1 MYEKITSDN
10 SSVMPK
16 VFVSG
21 CFDVLHSG
29 HIAFLEEAASYG
41 DVYVS
46 LGSDETVWQ
55 LKNRKTMYTEQ
66 ERKYM
71 LEAIRFVKKVYIGPD
86 TGKILDFAPLLD
98 EVKPDI
104 FFVNAKDCSW
114 KTELNVPLSISEE
127 APYLESVTIH
137 MVTAGKSGLWI
148 LIHARRLMRSA
159 SATNQCQRQAIHLH
173 MKDISVIP
181 GQGTD
186 A

>member
-1 MYEKITSDN
+1 MA
-10 SSVMPK
+10 K

-46 LGSDETVWQ
+46 IGSDATVMA
-55 LKNRKTMYTEQ
+55 LKNRKTMYTED

-98 EVKPDI
+98 VVKPDI
-104 FFVNAKDCSW
+104 FFVNSDGTSDAKKEFVES
-114 KTELNVPLSISEE
+114 KGIRYVTSSRIPHANLPERSTTSIRQS
-127 APYLESVTIH
+127 I
-137 MVTAGKSGLWI
+137 GK
-148 LIHARRLMRSA
+148 
-159 SATNQCQRQAIHLH
+159 
-173 MKDISVIP
+173 
-181 GQGTD
+181 
-186 A
+186 

>member
-1 MYEKITSDN
+1 MA
-10 SSVMPK
+10 K

-46 LGSDETVWQ
+46 IGSDATVMA
-55 LKNRKTMYTEQ
+55 LKNRKTMYTED

-104 FFVNAKDCSW
+104 FFVNSDGSSDAKKEFVES
-114 KTELNVPLSISEE
+114 KGIRYVTSSRIPHANLPERSTTSIRQS
-127 APYLESVTIH
+127 I
-137 MVTAGKSGLWI
+137 GK
-148 LIHARRLMRSA
+148 
-159 SATNQCQRQAIHLH
+159 
-173 MKDISVIP
+173 
-181 GQGTD
+181 
-186 A
+186 

>member
-1 MYEKITSDN
+1 MS
-10 SSVMPK
+10 K

-46 LGSDETVWQ
+46 IGSDATVMA
-55 LKNRKTMYTEQ
+55 LKNRKTMYTED

-104 FFVNAKDCSW
+104 FFVNQDGDSPLKRTIIES
-114 KTELNVPLSISEE
+114 KGIRYIVSKRVPHDKLPHRSTT
-127 APYLESVTIH
+127 TIRN
-137 MVTAGKSGLWI
+137 MLK
-148 LIHARRLMRSA
+148 
-159 SATNQCQRQAIHLH
+159 
-173 MKDISVIP
+173 K
-181 GQGTD
+181 
-186 A
+186 

>member
-1 MYEKITSDN
+1 
-10 SSVMPK
+10 MPK

-46 LGSDETVWQ
+46 IGSDATVMA

-86 TGKILDFAPLLD
+86 TGKILLD

-104 FFVNAKDCSW
+104 FFVNSDGTSDAKKEFVES
-114 KTELNVPLSISEE
+114 KGIRYVTSSRIPHANLPERSTTSIRQS
-127 APYLESVTIH
+127 I
-137 MVTAGKSGLWI
+137 GK
-148 LIHARRLMRSA
+148 
-159 SATNQCQRQAIHLH
+159 
-173 MKDISVIP
+173 
-181 GQGTD
+181 
-186 A
+186 

>member
-1 MYEKITSDN
+1 
-10 SSVMPK
+10 MPK

-46 LGSDETVWQ
+46 IGSDATVMA
-55 LKNRKTMYTEQ
+55 LKNRKTMYSEE

-71 LEAIRFVKKVYIGPD
+71 LEAIRYVKKVYIGPD

-104 FFVNAKDCSW
+104 FFVNSDGTSDAKKEFVEAKGILYITSTRIPHADLPERS
-114 KTELNVPLSISEE
+114 TTSIRQSLN
-127 APYLESVTIH
+127 
-137 MVTAGKSGLWI
+137 K
-148 LIHARRLMRSA
+148 
-159 SATNQCQRQAIHLH
+159 
-173 MKDISVIP
+173 
-181 GQGTD
+181 
-186 A
+186 

>member
-1 MYEKITSDN
+1 
-10 SSVMPK
+10 MPK

-46 LGSDETVWQ
+46 LGSDETVRM
-55 LKNRKTMYTEQ
+55 LKNRETMYNEN

-71 LEAIRFVKKVYIGPD
+71 LESIKFVKKVYIGPD

-104 FFVNAKDCSW
+104 FFVNADGTSDDKKAFVES
-114 KTELNVPLSISEE
+114 KGIRYVTSSRVPHGNLPVRSTTSIRET
-127 APYLESVTIH
+127 L
-137 MVTAGKSGLWI
+137 K
-148 LIHARRLMRSA
+148 
-159 SATNQCQRQAIHLH
+159 
-173 MKDISVIP
+173 K
-181 GQGTD
+181 
-186 A
+186 

>member
-1 MYEKITSDN
+1 
-10 SSVMPK
+10 MPK

-29 HIAFLEEAASYG
+29 HIAFLEEAATYG

-46 LGSDETVWQ
+46 IGSDETVRL
-55 LKNRKTMYTEQ
+55 LKNRNTMYSEQ

-104 FFVNAKDCSW
+104 FFVNGDGTSDEKKAFVESKGIRYVTSSRIPHGNLPQRS
-114 KTELNVPLSISEE
+114 TTSIRQS
-127 APYLESVTIH
+127 I
-137 MVTAGKSGLWI
+137 GK
-148 LIHARRLMRSA
+148 
-159 SATNQCQRQAIHLH
+159 
-173 MKDISVIP
+173 
-181 GQGTD
+181 
-186 A
+186 

>member
-1 MYEKITSDN
+1 
-10 SSVMPK
+10 MPK

-46 LGSDETVWQ
+46 IGSDATVMT
-55 LKNRKTMYTEQ
+55 LKNRKTMYSEE

-71 LEAIRFVKKVYIGPD
+71 LEAIRYVKKVYIGPD

-104 FFVNAKDCSW
+104 FFVNSDGTSDAKKEFVEAKGIRYITSKRIPHADLPERS
-114 KTELNVPLSISEE
+114 TTSIRQSLN
-127 APYLESVTIH
+127 
-137 MVTAGKSGLWI
+137 K
-148 LIHARRLMRSA
+148 
-159 SATNQCQRQAIHLH
+159 
-173 MKDISVIP
+173 
-181 GQGTD
+181 
-186 A
+186 

>member
-1 MYEKITSDN
+1 
-10 SSVMPK
+10 MPK

-29 HIAFLEEAASYG
+29 HIAFLEEAASHG

-46 LGSDETVWQ
+46 IGSDETVWQ

-104 FFVNAKDCSW
+104 FFVNADGTSDEKKAFVEAKGIRYITSSR
-114 KTELNVPLSISEE
+114 VPHANLPVRSTTSIRN
-127 APYLESVTIH
+127 TI
-137 MVTAGKSGLWI
+137 GK
-148 LIHARRLMRSA
+148 
-159 SATNQCQRQAIHLH
+159 
-173 MKDISVIP
+173 
-181 GQGTD
+181 
-186 A
+186 

>member
-1 MYEKITSDN
+1 MA
-10 SSVMPK
+10 K

-46 LGSDETVWQ
+46 IGSDATVMA
-55 LKNRKTMYTEQ
+55 LKNRKTMYTED

-104 FFVNAKDCSW
+104 FFVNSDGSSDAKKEFVES
-114 KTELNVPLSISEE
+114 KGIRYVTSSRIPHANLPERSTTSI
-127 APYLESVTIH
+127 
-137 MVTAGKSGLWI
+137 
-148 LIHARRLMRSA
+148 
-159 SATNQCQRQAIHLH
+159 RQAIG
-173 MKDISVIP
+173 K
-181 GQGTD
+181 
-186 A
+186 

>member
-1 MYEKITSDN
+1 MT
-10 SSVMPK
+10 K

-46 LGSDETVWQ
+46 IGSDATVMA
-55 LKNRKTMYTEQ
+55 LKNRKTMYTED

-104 FFVNAKDCSW
+104 FFVNSDGSSDAKKEFVES
-114 KTELNVPLSISEE
+114 KGIRYVTSSRIPHANLPERSTTSIRQS
-127 APYLESVTIH
+127 I
-137 MVTAGKSGLWI
+137 GK
-148 LIHARRLMRSA
+148 
-159 SATNQCQRQAIHLH
+159 
-173 MKDISVIP
+173 
-181 GQGTD
+181 
-186 A
+186 

>member
-1 MYEKITSDN
+1 
-10 SSVMPK
+10 MPK

-29 HIAFLEEAASYG
+29 HIAFLEEAATYG

-46 LGSDETVWQ
+46 IGSDETVRL
-55 LKNRKTMYTEQ
+55 LKNRNTMYTEQ

-104 FFVNAKDCSW
+104 FFVNGDGTSDEKKAFVESKGIRYVTSSRIPHGNLPQRS
-114 KTELNVPLSISEE
+114 KTSI
-127 APYLESVTIH
+127 
-137 MVTAGKSGLWI
+137 
-148 LIHARRLMRSA
+148 
-159 SATNQCQRQAIHLH
+159 RQSIC
-173 MKDISVIP
+173 K
-181 GQGTD
+181 
-186 A
+186 

>member
-1 MYEKITSDN
+1 
-10 SSVMPK
+10 MPK

-46 LGSDETVWQ
+46 LGSDATVMA

-71 LEAIRFVKKVYIGPD
+71 LEAIRCVKKVYIGPD

-104 FFVNAKDCSW
+104 FFVNSDGTSDAKKEFVESKGIRYVTSSRIPHADLPERS
-114 KTELNVPLSISEE
+114 TTSIRQ
-127 APYLESVTIH
+127 TI
-137 MVTAGKSGLWI
+137 GK
-148 LIHARRLMRSA
+148 
-159 SATNQCQRQAIHLH
+159 
-173 MKDISVIP
+173 
-181 GQGTD
+181 
-186 A
+186 

>member
-1 MYEKITSDN
+1 MA
-10 SSVMPK
+10 K

-46 LGSDETVWQ
+46 IGSDATVMA
-55 LKNRKTMYTEQ
+55 LKNRKTMYTES

-104 FFVNAKDCSW
+104 FFVNSDGTSDAKKEFVES
-114 KTELNVPLSISEE
+114 KGIRYVTSSRIPHANLPERSTTSIRQS
-127 APYLESVTIH
+127 
-137 MVTAGKSGLWI
+137 MGK
-148 LIHARRLMRSA
+148 
-159 SATNQCQRQAIHLH
+159 
-173 MKDISVIP
+173 
-181 GQGTD
+181 
-186 A
+186 

>member
-1 MYEKITSDN
+1 MA
-10 SSVMPK
+10 K

-46 LGSDETVWQ
+46 IGSDATVMA
-55 LKNRKTMYTEQ
+55 LKNRKTMYSED

-104 FFVNAKDCSW
+104 FFVNSDGTSDEKKAFVEAKGIRYVTSSRIPHGNLPERS
-114 KTELNVPLSISEE
+114 TTSIRQTLS
-127 APYLESVTIH
+127 
-137 MVTAGKSGLWI
+137 K
-148 LIHARRLMRSA
+148 
-159 SATNQCQRQAIHLH
+159 
-173 MKDISVIP
+173 
-181 GQGTD
+181 
-186 A
+186 